1 MEMKSNLCMLILML
15 NYLEMNIIDAPNQG
29 PVTKMHVSIQSE
41 M

>member
-1 MEMKSNLCMLILML
+1 MVMKSNLCMLILML
-15 NYLEMNIIDAPNQG
+15 NYLVIDALNQG